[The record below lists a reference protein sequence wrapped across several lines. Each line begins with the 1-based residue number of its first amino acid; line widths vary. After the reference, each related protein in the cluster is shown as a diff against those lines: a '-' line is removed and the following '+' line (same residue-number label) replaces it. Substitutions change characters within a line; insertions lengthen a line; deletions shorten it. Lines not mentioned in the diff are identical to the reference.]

1 MTPQRPTRP
10 PGRVRGRRAG
20 RSKLRAP
27 WLRPALI
34 GAVASAALVVAWL
47 WISEV
52 VRHEPA
58 IEIAITPH
66 PADGIETEELRD
78 GSALDIFRDPEL
90 RGAFLPGWL
99 NAVFPDSTVA
109 QLTDATEPIPGA
121 SVVAAVSHDEIA
133 CIIVRLE
140 SNGMDWNCTSVDR
153 VVASG
158 MSLRTL
164 IPAELGSGTDRDGDG
179 VAGDLSQTDLLVV
192 ESDDDGTFVVSRT
205 PH

>member
-1 MTPQRPTRP
+1 M
-10 PGRVRGRRAG
+10 
-20 RSKLRAP
+20 
-27 WLRPALI
+27 
-34 GAVASAALVVAWL
+34 
-47 WISEV
+47 
-52 VRHEPA
+52 
-58 IEIAITPH
+58 
-66 PADGIETEELRD
+66 
-78 GSALDIFRDPEL
+78 F
-90 RGAFLPGWL
+90 
-99 NAVFPDSTVA
+99 
-109 QLTDATEPIPGA
+109 
-121 SVVAAVSHDEIA
+121 AAVSHDEIA

-192 ESDDDGTFVVSRT
+192 EWDDDGTFVVSRT